1 MASGEKQVSL
11 NNAARE
17 ARKAAARARDLADLC
32 EKYAERLLTPGCEM
46 DASGLRM
53 QAKDRLAEVREALSD
68 SNQWARLAAW
78 GADTTLVAAGS
89 KAPGDTGR
97 HG

>member
-1 MASGEKQVSL
+1 MASGGKQVPL
-11 NNAARE
+11 NNASRE

-32 EKYAERLLTPGCEM
+32 ERYAERLLTPGCEM

-53 QAKDRLAEVREALSD
+53 QAKNKLAEVREALSD
-68 SNQWARLAAW
+68 SNQWARLAEW

-89 KAPGDTGR
+89 KARGATGR
-97 HG
+97 RG